1 MKRYPVFLS
10 RIICIAEAEATAE
23 LYRQWH
29 HISAENQAEVA
40 FLSAIRGSR
49 STGDWEAG
57 RVDDGGWQ
65 DGHRRG

>member
-49 STGDWEAG
+49 STGD
-57 RVDDGGWQ
+57 
-65 DGHRRG
+65 